1 MTRRVRAL
9 LSRILAGPP
18 TRPVMS
24 ADLGGDDEA
33 RLLADMRACL
43 DDESVVGTRRRA
55 DALADL
61 YHRLAPPGQA
71 RFVATV
77 GALGDRSGTPGG
89 GLSEP
94 GAFARMEELELF
106 GRASSKL
113 ALLESLEPPRRR
125 LLQLF
130 AATARGREMLD
141 GMRRH
146 ADTGLSAEIDRILET
161 GP

>member
-1 MTRRVRAL
+1 MNRHVRTL

-18 TRPVMS
+18 RCPVMS
-24 ADLGGDDEA
+24 ADFGGDDGA

-43 DDESVVGTRRRA
+43 DDESVVGTTQRA
-55 DALADL
+55 NALADL

-71 RFVATV
+71 RFVAIV
-77 GALGDRSGTPGG
+77 GALGDRSGTAGG

-130 AATARGREMLD
+130 AATARGREILN
-141 GMRRH
+141 GMRRY
-146 ADTGLSAEIDRILET
+146 ADTGLSAEIDRILKT

>member
-43 DDESVVGTRRRA
+43 DDGSVVGTRRRA

-61 YHRLAPPGQA
+61 YLRLAPPGQA
-71 RFVATV
+71 RFVRAV
-77 GALGDRSGTPGG
+77 GALGDDPGTAAG

-113 ALLESLEPPRRR
+113 AVLEGLEPPRRR
-125 LLQLF
+125 LLKLF
-130 AATARGREMLD
+130 AGTARGPEMLD
-141 GMRRH
+141 AMRRH
-146 ADTGLSAEIDRILET
+146 ADDGLSAEIDRICET